1 MTTSTSEPATVAGA
15 ASACDAASPA
25 ESATV
30 AGSASANDPVAGRPI
45 FIVGCQRSG
54 TTMLR
59 LMLDSHPRIS
69 CGPETRFLEGF
80 EPILTDDWKRLSQY
94 GFSEDE
100 WVLRIRGFFE
110 GVQADYARSRG
121 KQRWADKTPR
131 YALSLPL
138 VLRIFPDAQIVH
150 VIRDPRDVAV
160 SHRKRFGYW
169 SCLKSTVKW
178 PKYVGTARHAARGLS
193 AATYREVRYERL
205 VADPGATL
213 SDLLDWLGEPWD
225 PAVLEFDKAGHD
237 VPARYH
243 AQLAARQASAGTD
256 RAVYASRVGT
266 YRRELDPLVRLL
278 VWANSRRLQRELGY

>member
-1 MTTSTSEPATVAGA
+1 MTGA
-15 ASACDAASPA
+15 APVDATPS
-25 ESATV
+25 T
-30 AGSASANDPVAGRPI
+30 RPI
-45 FIVGCQRSG
+45 FVVGCQRSG

-94 GFSEDE
+94 GLSEEE
-100 WVLRIRGFFE
+100 WIRRIRGFFE
-110 GVQADYARSRG
+110 GIQQDYAASKG
-121 KQRWADKTPR
+121 KERWADKTPR

-138 VLRIFPDAQIVH
+138 VLRVFPDAQIVH

-178 PKYVGTARHAARGLS
+178 PKYVGTARRDTRSLPADS
-193 AATYREVRYERL
+193 YREVRYEAL
-205 VADPGATL
+205 VGQPEETL
-213 SDLLDWLGEPWD
+213 RDLLAWLGEEWD
-225 PAVLEFDKAGHD
+225 PSILDFDKARHD

-243 AQLAARQASAGTD
+243 AQLAARRASAGTEA
-256 RAVYASRVGT
+256 AVYASRVGSH
-266 YRRELDPLVRLL
+266 RRELDPLVRTL
-278 VWANSRRLQRELGY
+278 VWLNSRRLIRELGY